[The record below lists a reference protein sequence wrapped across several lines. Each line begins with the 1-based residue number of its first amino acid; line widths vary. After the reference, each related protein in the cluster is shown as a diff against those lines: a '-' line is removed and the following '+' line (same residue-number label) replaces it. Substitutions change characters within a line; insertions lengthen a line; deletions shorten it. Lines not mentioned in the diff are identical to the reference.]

1 MLEEGQIPDWLR
13 SLRDEQLDEESPVSQ
28 PPQAQPPLQPQ
39 PQPRPQ
45 PRPQPQSQPQPQ
57 PGPRET
63 AEDLPAR
70 LGQADVM
77 EDLREQM
84 IQAEGSY
91 ERAERSP
98 LFQFFLNLEPWKR
111 LILAVL
117 LFLDVA
123 LCGCM
128 ALVMAGRVVLPF

>member
-13 SLRDEQLDEESPVSQ
+13 SLRDEQLEEEESPVSQ

-45 PRPQPQSQPQPQ
+45 PQSQPQ

-63 AEDLPAR
+63 AEDVPAR

-84 IQAEGSY
+84 IQAEGAY
-91 ERAERSP
+91 ERAERPP

-128 ALVMAGRVVLPF
+128 ALVMAGRVMLPF